1 MIFAILTLVS
11 ALSISCI
18 AAYFSIIG
26 LATIF
31 PGSMGAV
38 IGMGAALEIGKI
50 IAAIWLHNNWSSAP
64 RMIKIYL
71 FSAILILM
79 GITSMGI
86 FGFLSKSH
94 IEHQNNAEKNIA
106 LAEQVEKKIERENQF
121 ILRQKELIG
130 QTEDSNQNLSD
141 KSQENIKLEQQK
153 IDQLN
158 SQLEKDIALDSKMLI
173 PIQSRIDQLNKD
185 LNEVKNKPGGL
196 FSNKT
201 KEIEKITLEQS
212 QERQELSSKKSEI
225 ESRISKYRNETSE
238 LISSIRKRIQEY
250 QSIGFDKPDEVK
262 NKIEEY
268 NQKISESLNRI
279 DELEK
284 EKFNYDDGSRQ
295 LEAEVGPVKYVAEL
309 ISDFTGVEF
318 DMGKA
323 VRIVIIIL
331 IFVFDPLAVLLVLAA
346 HISLLRYF
354 PQSQINE
361 KDVIQKTL
369 DLKIQQ
375 NSLNEKESELMSR
388 QKNLDQEEEIIKLK
402 EDQIKKYKEDVDLY
416 QEKSREYK
424 IQAEKNKM
432 LLEENQPIINDIK
445 DLKRRRDKLKD
456 NIDKLSNEKLIIIDK
471 EKNIQ
476 ACATKIKE
484 VFSNHKDQKNDVKQI
499 KAVIENYRNHIKDI
513 KLQINELTAEN
524 NKLKEINE
532 NQAGEIKNIK
542 TSEMAIDKAKEKE
555 INSLRQDIESLK
567 LKNSEMKTEL
577 QNDQVDLLK
586 EKISQLVTQKNT
598 LIEEKIKNA
607 SDSKNIIIKHQAGT
621 TFCLKVPSKHVGFH
635 SFTKQHDFTAQQISN
650 MISISTEID
659 LHENKADS
667 QKFME
672 LFDLKIKKFYDP
684 KIDNRQLK
692 IERPLYSFIS

>member
-1 MIFAILTLVS
+1 MIFAISTLIS

-31 PGSMGAV
+31 PGSIAAV
-38 IGMGAALEIGKI
+38 ICMGSALEIGKI
-50 IAAIWLHNNWSSAP
+50 IAAVWLHNNWHGAP

-121 ILRQKELIG
+121 ILRQKELIS

-158 SQLEKDIALDSKMLI
+158 SQLEKDIALDSKMLA
-173 PIQSRIDQLNKD
+173 PIQSRIDELNKD

-201 KEIEKITLEQS
+201 KDIEKITLEQS
-212 QERQELSSKKSEI
+212 QERAELSSKKSEI

-250 QSIGFDKPDEVK
+250 QSIGFDNTVAVK

-268 NQKISESLNRI
+268 NEKISQALNRI

-331 IFVFDPLAVLLVLAA
+331 ILFLTLWLFYLLL
-346 HISLLRYF
+346 HI
-354 PQSQINE
+354 
-361 KDVIQKTL
+361 
-369 DLKIQQ
+369 
-375 NSLNEKESELMSR
+375 
-388 QKNLDQEEEIIKLK
+388 
-402 EDQIKKYKEDVDLY
+402 
-416 QEKSREYK
+416 
-424 IQAEKNKM
+424 
-432 LLEENQPIINDIK
+432 
-445 DLKRRRDKLKD
+445 
-456 NIDKLSNEKLIIIDK
+456 
-471 EKNIQ
+471 
-476 ACATKIKE
+476 
-484 VFSNHKDQKNDVKQI
+484 
-499 KAVIENYRNHIKDI
+499 
-513 KLQINELTAEN
+513 
-524 NKLKEINE
+524 
-532 NQAGEIKNIK
+532 
-542 TSEMAIDKAKEKE
+542 
-555 INSLRQDIESLK
+555 
-567 LKNSEMKTEL
+567 
-577 QNDQVDLLK
+577 
-586 EKISQLVTQKNT
+586 
-598 LIEEKIKNA
+598 
-607 SDSKNIIIKHQAGT
+607 
-621 TFCLKVPSKHVGFH
+621 
-635 SFTKQHDFTAQQISN
+635 
-650 MISISTEID
+650 
-659 LHENKADS
+659 
-667 QKFME
+667 
-672 LFDLKIKKFYDP
+672 
-684 KIDNRQLK
+684 
-692 IERPLYSFIS
+692 